1 MRCCRPGPGSN
12 NQDLSL
18 WSRILAQDQKLIDK
32 GPFAV
37 AILAAIA
44 VAFAVLGVTLTSY
57 MKGPDIREDAE
68 LRASIEDRIRP
79 FGRVKLPGEELAA
92 GELQVDEMPQ
102 VEPVA
107 TLLSGPQVYNE
118 ACIVCHGTGIGG
130 APTLEDGATWEP
142 RIAQGMDTL
151 YLHTLEGYTGAAG
164 YMPPKG
170 ARLDLSDQE
179 ISDAVDYML
188 SQVTN

>member
-1 MRCCRPGPGSN
+1 M
-12 NQDLSL
+12 
-18 WSRILAQDQKLIDK
+18 AQDQKLIDK

-79 FGRVKLPGEELAA
+79 FGRIKLPGDELAA

-151 YLHTLEGYTGAAG
+151 YLHALAGYTGAAG
-164 YMPPKG
+164 YMPPKVEL
-170 ARLDLSDQE
+170 LDLSDQE
-179 ISDAVDYML
+179 MSDAFDYML
-188 SQVTN
+188 IQVTN